1 MVISNHSSVVTI
13 SQGGLQLKSTGEF
26 DNGDVFLRFD
36 NANFASLVKSK
47 QILLL

>member
-26 DNGDVFLRFD
+26 DDGDVFLRFD
-36 NANFASLVKSK
+36 NANLASLVKSK